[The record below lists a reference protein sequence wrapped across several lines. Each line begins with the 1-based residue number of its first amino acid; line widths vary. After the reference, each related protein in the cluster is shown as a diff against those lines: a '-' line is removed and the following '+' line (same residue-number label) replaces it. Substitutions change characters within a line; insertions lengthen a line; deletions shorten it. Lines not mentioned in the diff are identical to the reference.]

1 MTEPLYLSKSA
12 FAARIGKAPSTITW
26 LKDNGRLVM
35 APDGKRVDVYATET
49 LIKQTAD
56 PSKAGVVA
64 RHERERFVKDGP
76 SVSIPEVPPPILQAA
91 LHPSVPGAEA
101 LPDFQKARARKEHF
115 ASLSVEADF
124 YKDQGVLV
132 ESAVVDRAAFDTGRL
147 LRDLLMTMPTQIAP
161 ELAAMTDSWMVEKHL
176 LAALRRTLEDAER
189 MSSADL
195 QRALSNT
202 GNKP

>member
-1 MTEPLYLSKSA
+1 MSEPLYLSKSA

-26 LKDNGRLVM
+26 LKDNGRLVL
-35 APDGKRVDVYATET
+35 APDGKRVDVYATEGR
-49 LIKQTAD
+49 IRETAD
-56 PSKAGVVA
+56 PSKVGVVG
-64 RHERERFVKDGP
+64 RHDRERQAKDGFQAP
-76 SVSIPEVPPPILQAA
+76 DLSSSPPLSQAA
-91 LHPSVPGAEA
+91 PHTN
-101 LPDFQKARARKEHF
+101 LPDAGATPDFHKARARKEHF
-115 ASLSVEADF
+115 ASLTVEADF

-147 LRDLLMTMPTQIAP
+147 LRDLLMAMPTQIAP
-161 ELAAMTDSWMVEKHL
+161 ELAAMSDPWKVEKHL

-202 GNKP
+202 GS

>member
-35 APDGKRVDVYATET
+35 APDGKRVDVYATES
-49 LIKQTAD
+49 LIKETTD
-56 PSKAGVVA
+56 PSKAGVAA
-64 RHERERFVKDGP
+64 RHERERQTKQSF
-76 SVSIPEVPPPILQAA
+76 SNAVPNISAPLLQAA
-91 LHPSVPGAEA
+91 PPASLSAADA

-161 ELAAMTDSWMVEKHL
+161 ELAAMNDPWQVEKHL
-176 LAALRRTLEDAER
+176 LAALRRSLEDAER
-189 MSSADL
+189 MSTADL

-202 GNKP
+202 GN

>member
-35 APDGKRVDVYATET
+35 APDGKRVDVYATES
-49 LIKQTAD
+49 LIKETAD
-56 PSKAGVVA
+56 PSKVGVVA
-64 RHERERFVKDGP
+64 RHDRERLAKDGFTTNP
-76 SVSIPEVPPPILQAA
+76 GISHPLLQAA
-91 LHPSVPGAEA
+91 PHASFPDAGAT
-101 LPDFQKARARKEHF
+101 PDFHKARARKEHF

-161 ELAAMTDSWMVEKHL
+161 ELAAMTDPWLVEKHL
-176 LAALRRTLEDAER
+176 LASLRRTLEDAER

-202 GNKP
+202 GT

>member
-35 APDGKRVDVYATET
+35 APDGKRVDVYATES
-49 LIKQTAD
+49 LIKETSD

-64 RHERERFVKDGP
+64 RHERERQLKEGSSTAVPEP
-76 SVSIPEVPPPILQAA
+76 SPPFLQAA
-91 LHPSVPGAEA
+91 QPASPSAADA

-161 ELAAMTDSWMVEKHL
+161 ELAAMTDPWMVEKHL

-195 QRALSNT
+195 QRALSNA
-202 GNKP
+202 GN

>member
-35 APDGKRVDVYATET
+35 APDGKRVDVYATES
-49 LIKQTAD
+49 LIKETAD

-64 RHERERFVKDGP
+64 RHERERQVKDDFNT
-76 SVSIPEVPPPILQAA
+76 SVPETSPPLSQAA
-91 LHPSVPGAEA
+91 QPASLSAADA

-132 ESAVVDRAAFDTGRL
+132 ESVVVDRAAFDTGRL

-161 ELAAMTDSWMVEKHL
+161 ELAAMNDPWMVEKHL
-176 LAALRRTLEDAER
+176 LAALRRALEDAER
-189 MSSADL
+189 MSTADL

-202 GNKP
+202 GN